1 MTQHTEDSARRLVI
15 DRERG
20 EDLDDVGAP
29 GCSVA
34 MVLIVDPAGQ
44 FDGIEVPVLL
54 RPDATMIRDMLC
66 SVATHEQQ
74 GPLPVEWQQRVLDA
88 AWRCGRT
95 TKTGTRCRT
104 QVGHQGDACRWHIG
118 AEQLTLVDDQ

>member
-20 EDLDDVGAP
+20 DYLDDVGAP

-34 MVLIVDPAGQ
+34 MVLVVDPTGQ

-66 SVATHEQQ
+66 SAATHEQL
-74 GPLPVEWQQRVLDA
+74 GPLSVEWRQRVRDA
-88 AWRCGRT
+88 TWRCGRT
-95 TKTGTRCRT
+95 TKNGTRCRT
-104 QVGHQGDACRWHIG
+104 QVGHRGDACRWHRG
-118 AEQLTLVDDQ
+118 PEQLAFKDDR